1 MRRFRLK
8 LHKIRLP
15 WLRQR
20 KRKKAV
26 ARIHDV
32 NRYKGKK
39 GGILPRKL
47 IAFVILLLFIGT
59 SAYSFYRFDRLVLPL
74 VLDAAELRLQ
84 TEINNVINS
93 VVQEII
99 STNQISAADFIIRSP
114 GEGLSVSPVLSVNT
128 VLVNEICNAAAKGI
142 SARLNNLEPEEV
154 SVPIGM
160 ALGLDTL
167 AQMGP
172 HFSFYLAPIGNALV
186 NYESS
191 FTAVGINQTH
201 FAVWLTVESVVRI
214 INPVQS
220 SEIVVTRNVSL
231 VDTIISG
238 VVPDTYLSVDTPV
251 LNLN

>member
-1 MRRFRLK
+1 M
-8 LHKIRLP
+8 
-15 WLRQR
+15 
-20 KRKKAV
+20 
-26 ARIHDV
+26 
-32 NRYKGKK
+32 
-39 GGILPRKL
+39 
-47 IAFVILLLFIGT
+47 ILLMITT
-59 SAYSFYRFDRLVLPL
+59 SAHSFYRFDRRILPL

-99 STNQISAADFIIRSP
+99 ISHNVNAEDFIIQNSS
-114 GEGLSVSPVLSVNT
+114 GTLSAKPVLSVNT
-128 VLVNEICNAAAKGI
+128 VLVNEICNAAAMGI
-142 SARLNNLEPEEV
+142 SARLNNLEPELVE
-154 SVPIGM
+154 VPIFM

-167 AQMGP
+167 AQFGP
-172 HFSFYLAPIGNALV
+172 RFSFYLAPIGNALV
-186 NYESS
+186 DYESS

-238 VVPDTYLSVDTPV
+238 VVPDTYLSVDTPM